1 MHAPGDIIAALA
13 TARGQSAIGVI
24 RLSGPGS
31 IALVNAV
38 FKGKNLE
45 AQAPNTLHFGR
56 IYDEEGI
63 LDEVVVSLFHAPHS
77 YTGEEIVEISGH
89 GSPWMLDR
97 MLQLFVRKGARMAG
111 PGEFTL
117 RAFLNGKLDLSQA
130 EAVADLIA
138 SDSKAA
144 HRLAME
150 QMRGGFSK
158 RINALR
164 DELIHFVSLIELEL
178 DFGEEDVEFADKAAL
193 RELLLQVR
201 ITVNE
206 LLHSYRDGRVLKEGV
221 PTVIAGKPNA
231 GKSTLLNALLN
242 EERAIVSDIAGTTRD
257 TIEESLLIH
266 GVQFRLMDTAGLREH
281 TTDVIEQMGI
291 DRTLERIQQARL
303 VLYLF
308 DVQHTDAKSL
318 KEELAQIDREGI
330 ERIVVGNKVDQK
342 ENEAAYLEAFSG
354 INNLVLISA
363 ATGRI
368 QPLLES
374 LSQLADKLNQQS
386 GISVTNSRH
395 YQALFQASE
404 HLERALNG
412 LDNGITGDFL
422 AMDIRQ
428 ALHLLAEITGQIST
442 EEILGS
448 IFGRFC
454 IGK

>member
-1 MHAPGDIIAALA
+1 MYAPGDIIAALA

-45 AQAPNTLHFGR
+45 TQAPNTLHFGR
-56 IYDEEGI
+56 IYDEEGV

-77 YTGEEIVEISGH
+77 YTGEEVVEISGH

-97 MLQLFVRKGARMAG
+97 MLQLFVRKGARMAE

-308 DVQHTDAKSL
+308 DIQHTDVKSL

-342 ENEAAYLEAFSG
+342 ENEAAYLEAFAE

-404 HLERALNG
+404 HLERALTG
-412 LDNGITGDFL
+412 LDSGITGDFL

-428 ALHLLAEITGQIST
+428 ALHHLAEITGQIST